1 MGTTQ
6 EDIRGWIKRGQEQNA
21 THLIVVCDTFEHD
34 DYPVFVSDK
43 ENVREVYEE
52 YNNKNTQRVMEV
64 YNLKQDIEKQLNE
77 IRANNF

>member
-6 EDIRGWIKRGQEQNA
+6 EDIRGWINRGQEQNA